1 MDHVSFGFAAAHPA
15 AKPNAPTEHFCG
27 KAPGFNLIPTNE
39 ANSRSSRSSLQ
50 TMPTENKRIAVIPG
64 DGIGRE
70 VIGEALRVLERV
82 KITHAVALEMVHF
95 DWGADKFLKEGIS
108 LPAGALEMLSNE
120 FDAILA
126 GAFGDPRVP
135 SNQHAEDILL
145 GMRRGLDLY
154 INLRPVRLLDSRL
167 TPLRDRRV
175 EDIDFVVFRENTEG
189 AYCGAGGFLK
199 KGTADEIATQEEL
212 NTRRGVERIIVAAF
226 EYARANG
233 RKRVTMADKSNVQR
247 FGGDLWQRV
256 FKEVA
261 ADYSEIEAN
270 HQYVD
275 AMAMFMVL
283 DPAQYDVIVSNN
295 LFGDILTDLGAAI
308 QGGLGLAASGNLH
321 PGRVS
326 LFEPVHGSA
335 PALAGKGIA
344 NPVGAIL
351 TSAMML
357 EYLGHKEASAAIEK
371 AVGEAI
377 SQNETTRDLGG
388 TLSTEQAGNAIR
400 DRITKG

>member
-1 MDHVSFGFAAAHPA
+1 M
-15 AKPNAPTEHFCG
+15 
-27 KAPGFNLIPTNE
+27 
-39 ANSRSSRSSLQ
+39 
-50 TMPTENKRIAVIPG
+50 KRIAVIPG
-64 DGIGRE
+64 DGIGPEVVRE
-70 VIGEALRVLERV
+70 AVRVLKHLGTTRELQLKFV
-82 KITHAVALEMVHF
+82 DF
-95 DWGADKFLKEGIS
+95 DWGADKFLKDGVT
-108 LPAGALEMLSNE
+108 LPDGALEMLSE
-120 FDAILA
+120 DFDAILA

-135 SNQHAEDILL
+135 SNKHAEDILL

-154 INLRPVRLLDSRL
+154 INLRPVRLLDDRL
-167 TPLRDRRV
+167 TPLANRTTA
-175 EDIDFVVFRENTEG
+175 DINFAVFRENTEG

-199 KGTADEIATQEEL
+199 HGTADEIALQDEV
-212 NTRRGVERIIVAAF
+212 NTRRGVERIIIAAF
-226 EYARANG
+226 EYARAKG

-261 ADYSEIEAN
+261 ATYPEIEAN

-283 DPAQYDVIVSNN
+283 NPAQYEVIVSNN

-308 QGGLGLAASGNLH
+308 QGGLGLAASGNIH

-335 PALAGKGIA
+335 PPLAGKGIA
-344 NPVGAIL
+344 NPIGAIL

-357 EYLGHKEASAAIEK
+357 EYLGFQTLSDEIEEAVRGAVSAR
-371 AVGEAI
+371 
-377 SQNETTRDLGG
+377 ETTKDLGG
-388 TLSTEQAGNAIR
+388 ELSTEQAGNAIIAR
-400 DRITKG
+400 LGK

>member
-1 MDHVSFGFAAAHPA
+1 M
-15 AKPNAPTEHFCG
+15 
-27 KAPGFNLIPTNE
+27 
-39 ANSRSSRSSLQ
+39 
-50 TMPTENKRIAVIPG
+50 KRIAVIPG
-64 DGIGRE
+64 DGIGPE
-70 VIGEALRVLERV
+70 VIREAVRLLERLRE
-82 KITHAVALEMVHF
+82 THDVDLKLTSF
-95 DWGADKFLKEGIS
+95 DWGADKFLREGVT
-108 LPAGALEMLSNE
+108 LPSGALEMLANE

-135 SNQHAEDILL
+135 SNKVAEDVLL

-154 INLRPVRLLDSRL
+154 INLRPVRLIDSRL
-167 TPLRDRRV
+167 SPLRNRTV
-175 EDIDFVVFRENTEG
+175 AEIDFVVFRENTEG

-199 KGTADEIATQEEL
+199 KGTSEEIATQEEL
-212 NTRRGVERIIVAAF
+212 NTRRGVERIIVSAF
-226 EYARANG
+226 EYAKANG

-261 ADYSEIEAN
+261 ARYPGIEAN

-308 QGGLGLAASGNLH
+308 VGGLGVAASGNIH

-335 PALAGKGIA
+335 PPLAGKGVA
-344 NPVGAIL
+344 NPIGAIL
-351 TSAMML
+351 TAAMML
-357 EYLGHKEASAAIEK
+357 EYLGHKPASDAIEE
-371 AVGEAI
+371 AVRH
-377 SQNETTRDLGG
+377 SVLHNETTRDLGG
-388 TLSTEQAGNAIR
+388 TLSTEEAGTAIR
-400 DRITKG
+400 ARISK

>member
-1 MDHVSFGFAAAHPA
+1 M
-15 AKPNAPTEHFCG
+15 
-27 KAPGFNLIPTNE
+27 
-39 ANSRSSRSSLQ
+39 
-50 TMPTENKRIAVIPG
+50 KRVAVIPG
-64 DGIGRE
+64 DGIGPE
-70 VIGEALRVLERV
+70 VIREAVGVLERV
-82 KITHAVALEMVHF
+82 QKTHGVELQLTNF
-95 DWGADKFLKEGIS
+95 DWGAEKYLRENVS
-108 LPAGALEMLSNE
+108 LPDGALEMLSKD

-126 GAFGDPRVP
+126 GAFGDPRIP
-135 SNQHAEDILL
+135 SNKVAEDVLL

-154 INLRPVRLLDSRL
+154 INLRPVRLLDARL
-167 TPLRDRRV
+167 SPLRDRTV
-175 EDIDFVVFRENTEG
+175 DEIDFVVFRENTEG

-199 KGTADEIATQEEL
+199 KGTSEEIATQEEL

-256 FKEVA
+256 FREVSGR
-261 ADYSEIEAN
+261 YPEIETR

-275 AMAMFMVL
+275 AMTMFMVL
-283 DPAQYDVIVSNN
+283 DPGQYDVVVTNN

-308 QGGLGLAASGNLH
+308 VGGLGLAASGNIH

-335 PALAGKGIA
+335 PPLAGQGIA

-351 TSAMML
+351 TVSMML
-357 EYLGHKEASAAIEK
+357 EYLGYKDASL
-371 AVGEAI
+371 AVGDAVRE
-377 SQNETTRDLGG
+377 SVVHQETTKDLGG
-388 TLSTEQAGNAIR
+388 MLSTSEAGAAICE
-400 DRITKG
+400 RIE

>member
-1 MDHVSFGFAAAHPA
+1 M
-15 AKPNAPTEHFCG
+15 
-27 KAPGFNLIPTNE
+27 
-39 ANSRSSRSSLQ
+39 
-50 TMPTENKRIAVIPG
+50 KRIAVIPG
-64 DGIGRE
+64 DGIGPEVVRE
-70 VIGEALRVLERV
+70 AVRVLKHLGETRELQLKFV
-82 KITHAVALEMVHF
+82 DF
-95 DWGADKFLKEGIS
+95 DWGADKFLKDGVT
-108 LPAGALEMLSNE
+108 LPDGALEMLSTD

-135 SNQHAEDILL
+135 SNKHAEDILL

-154 INLRPVRLLDSRL
+154 INLRPVRLLDERL
-167 TPLRDRRV
+167 TPLANRTTA
-175 EDIDFVVFRENTEG
+175 EIDFVVFRENTEG

-199 KGTADEIATQEEL
+199 HGTADEIALQDEV

-226 EYARANG
+226 EYARAKG

-256 FKEVA
+256 FKEVGA
-261 ADYSEIEAN
+261 AYPDIEAN

-283 DPAQYDVIVSNN
+283 NPAQYEVIVSNN

-308 QGGLGLAASGNLH
+308 QGGLGLAASGNIH
-321 PGRVS
+321 PGKVS

-335 PALAGKGIA
+335 PPLAGKGIA
-344 NPVGAIL
+344 NPIGAIL

-357 EYLGHKEASAAIEK
+357 EYLGFHTLSDEIEAAVRGAVSA
-371 AVGEAI
+371 G
-377 SQNETTRDLGG
+377 ETTKDLGG
-388 TLSTEQAGNAIR
+388 ELSTEQAGNAIISR
-400 DRITKG
+400 LTK

>member
-1 MDHVSFGFAAAHPA
+1 MTLS
-15 AKPNAPTEHFCG
+15 KT
-27 KAPGFNLIPTNE
+27 K
-39 ANSRSSRSSLQ
+39 
-50 TMPTENKRIAVIPG
+50 IAVIPG
-64 DGIGRE
+64 DGIGPE
-70 VIGEALRVLERV
+70 VVAEAVRVLDRV
-82 KITHAVALEMVHF
+82 RETHGVELELTHF
-95 DWGADKFLKEGIS
+95 DWGAEKFLREGVS
-108 LPAGALEMLSNE
+108 LPPGALEMLSSE
-120 FDAILA
+120 FNAILA

-167 TPLRDRRV
+167 TPLRNCKA

-212 NTRRGVERIIVAAF
+212 NTRRGVERIITAAF
-226 EYARANG
+226 EYARAEG

-261 ADYSEIEAN
+261 ADYPELEAN

-308 QGGLGLAASGNLH
+308 QGGLGLAASGNIH

-335 PALAGKGIA
+335 PAIAGRGIA

-357 EYLGHKEASAAIEK
+357 EYLGHQKPSQAIEK
-371 AVGEAI
+371 AVSEAI
-377 SQNETTRDLGG
+377 LHDETTRDLGG
-388 TLSTEQAGNAIR
+388 ELSTEQVGTAICKR
-400 DRITKG
+400 LVSG

>member
-1 MDHVSFGFAAAHPA
+1 M
-15 AKPNAPTEHFCG
+15 
-27 KAPGFNLIPTNE
+27 
-39 ANSRSSRSSLQ
+39 
-50 TMPTENKRIAVIPG
+50 KRIAVIPG
-64 DGIGRE
+64 DGIGPE
-70 VIGEALRVLERV
+70 VIREAVLVLERLRE
-82 KITHAVALEMVHF
+82 THDVNLQLTDF
-95 DWGADKFLKEGIS
+95 DWGAEKFLRENVS
-108 LPAGALEMLSNE
+108 LPEGALEMLSSN

-126 GAFGDPRVP
+126 GAFGDPRIP
-135 SNQHAEDILL
+135 SNKVAEDVLL

-154 INLRPVRLLDSRL
+154 INLRPVRLLDARL
-167 TPLRDRRV
+167 SPLRDRKI

-256 FKEVA
+256 FKEVGVR
-261 ADYSEIEAN
+261 YPEIETN

-275 AMAMFMVL
+275 AMTMFMVL
-283 DPAQYDVIVSNN
+283 DPAQYDVVVSNN

-308 QGGLGLAASGNLH
+308 VGGLGLAASGNIH

-335 PALAGKGIA
+335 PPLAGKGIA
-344 NPVGAIL
+344 NPIGAIL
-351 TSAMML
+351 TAAMML
-357 EYLGHKEASAAIEK
+357 DYLGYKAASQAIEA
-371 AVGEAI
+371 AVRESVVQG
-377 SQNETTRDLGG
+377 ETTHDLGG
-388 TLSTEQAGNAIR
+388 SLSTAAAGASIR
-400 DRITKG
+400 ERIRRVA

>member
-1 MDHVSFGFAAAHPA
+1 MSPA
-15 AKPNAPTEHFCG
+15 KT
-27 KAPGFNLIPTNE
+27 
-39 ANSRSSRSSLQ
+39 
-50 TMPTENKRIAVIPG
+50 RIAVIPG
-64 DGIGRE
+64 DGIGPEVVRE
-70 VIGEALRVLERV
+70 AVRVLERLRETRGV
-82 KITHAVALEMVHF
+82 ELEFTHF
-95 DWGADKFLKEGIS
+95 DWGAEKFLREGVS
-108 LPAGALEMLSNE
+108 LPAGALEMLASD

-126 GAFGDPRVP
+126 GAFGDPRVA

-167 TPLRDRRV
+167 TPLRNRKV
-175 EDIDFVVFRENTEG
+175 EEIDFVVFRENTEG
-189 AYCGAGGFLK
+189 AYCGAGGFLR

-212 NTRRGVERIIVAAF
+212 NTRRGVERIITAAF
-226 EYARANG
+226 EYARAKG

-261 ADYSEIEAN
+261 ADYPELEAN

-308 QGGLGLAASGNLH
+308 QGGLGLAASGNIH

-335 PALAGKGIA
+335 PTIAGQGIA

-351 TSAMML
+351 TAAMML
-357 EYLGHKEASAAIEK
+357 EYLGHKEASQAIQK
-371 AVGEAI
+371 AVGESI
-377 SQNETTRDLGG
+377 VHDETTRDLGG
-388 TLSTEQAGNAIR
+388 ILSTEQVGSAICQ
-400 DRITKG
+400 RIVSS

>member
-1 MDHVSFGFAAAHPA
+1 M
-15 AKPNAPTEHFCG
+15 
-27 KAPGFNLIPTNE
+27 
-39 ANSRSSRSSLQ
+39 
-50 TMPTENKRIAVIPG
+50 KRIAVIPG
-64 DGIGRE
+64 DGIGPE
-70 VIGEALRVLERV
+70 VIREAILVLERLRE
-82 KITHAVALEMVHF
+82 THDVNLKLTDF
-95 DWGADKFLKEGIS
+95 DWGAEKFLRENIS
-108 LPAGALEMLSNE
+108 LPEGALEMLSSD

-126 GAFGDPRVP
+126 GAFGDPRIP
-135 SNQHAEDILL
+135 SNKVAEDVLL

-154 INLRPVRLLDSRL
+154 INLRPVRLLDARL
-167 TPLRDRRV
+167 SPLRDRKI
-175 EDIDFVVFRENTEG
+175 EDVDFVVFRENTEG

-261 ADYSEIEAN
+261 AGYTEITAN

-283 DPAQYDVIVSNN
+283 DPSQYDVIVSNN

-308 QGGLGLAASGNLH
+308 QGGLGLAASGNIH
-321 PGRVS
+321 PGKVS

-335 PALAGKGIA
+335 PPIAGKGIA
-344 NPVGAIL
+344 NPIGSIL

-357 EYLGHKEASAAIEK
+357 EYLGFPLLSKEIEE
-371 AVGEAI
+371 AVRSAI
-377 SQNETTRDLGG
+377 SANETTRDLGG
-388 TLSTEQAGNAIR
+388 QLSTEQAGAAIIE
-400 DRITKG
+400 RIGNIE

>member
-1 MDHVSFGFAAAHPA
+1 M
-15 AKPNAPTEHFCG
+15 
-27 KAPGFNLIPTNE
+27 
-39 ANSRSSRSSLQ
+39 
-50 TMPTENKRIAVIPG
+50 KRIAVIPG
-64 DGIGRE
+64 DGIGPE
-70 VIGEALRVLERV
+70 VVHEAVRVLKHFQDTKAIEFEFV
-82 KITHAVALEMVHF
+82 DF
-95 DWGADKFLKEGIS
+95 DWGADKFLSDGVT
-108 LPAGALEMLSNE
+108 LPPGALEMLSTD

-135 SNQHAEDILL
+135 NNKHAEDILL

-154 INLRPVRLLDSRL
+154 INLRPVRLLNDRL
-167 TPLRDRRV
+167 TPLVNRKTT
-175 EDIDFVVFRENTEG
+175 DIDFVVFRENTEG

-199 KGTADEIATQEEL
+199 HGTEDEVALQDEV

-247 FGGDLWQRV
+247 YGGDLWQRT

-261 ADYSEIEAN
+261 ELYPEITPN

-275 AMAMFMVL
+275 AMAMYMVL
-283 DPAQYDVIVSNN
+283 NPAQYDVIVSNN

-308 QGGLGLAASGNLH
+308 QGGLGLAASGNIH

-335 PALAGKGIA
+335 PPLAGKGTA
-344 NPVGAIL
+344 NPIGAIL

-357 EYLGHKEASAAIEK
+357 EYLGFQTLSKQIED
-371 AVGEAI
+371 AVRGAI
-377 SQNETTRDLGG
+377 SANETTRDLGG
-388 TLSTEQAGNAIR
+388 QLSTEDAGAAIR
-400 DRITKG
+400 ARLGK

>member
-1 MDHVSFGFAAAHPA
+1 MA
-15 AKPNAPTEHFCG
+15 
-27 KAPGFNLIPTNE
+27 TNK
-39 ANSRSSRSSLQ
+39 
-50 TMPTENKRIAVIPG
+50 KRIAVIPG

-70 VIGEALRVLERV
+70 VIAEALRVLERV
-82 KITHAVALEMVHF
+82 GSTHGVALELTHF
-95 DWGADKFLKEGIS
+95 DWGADKFLSEGVS
-108 LPAGALEMLSNE
+108 LPPNALEMLSSD

-126 GAFGDPRVP
+126 GAFGDPRVA
-135 SNQHAEDILL
+135 SNQHAEEILL

-154 INLRPVRLLDSRL
+154 INLRPVRLLDARL
-167 TPLRDRRV
+167 TPLRDRKV
-175 EDIDFVVFRENTEG
+175 EDVDFVVFRENTEG

-199 KGTADEIATQEEL
+199 KGTADEIATQDEL

-261 ADYSEIEAN
+261 ADYPEIEAN

-308 QGGLGLAASGNLH
+308 QGGLGLAASGNIH

-335 PALAGKGIA
+335 PAIAGQGIA
-344 NPVGAIL
+344 NPIGAIL

-357 EYLGHKEASAAIEK
+357 EYLGQPQAS
-371 AVGEAI
+371 EAI
-377 SQNETTRDLGG
+377 QGAVREAIAHDETTRDLGG
-388 TLSTEQAGNAIR
+388 SLSTEQAGEAISE
-400 DRITKG
+400 RIVSG

>member
-1 MDHVSFGFAAAHPA
+1 M
-15 AKPNAPTEHFCG
+15 
-27 KAPGFNLIPTNE
+27 
-39 ANSRSSRSSLQ
+39 
-50 TMPTENKRIAVIPG
+50 KRIAVIPG
-64 DGIGRE
+64 DGIGPEVTRE
-70 VIGEALRVLERV
+70 AVRVLKHLGDTRELQLKFV
-82 KITHAVALEMVHF
+82 DF
-95 DWGADKFLKEGIS
+95 DWGADKFLKEGIT
-108 LPAGALEMLSNE
+108 LPDGALDLLSTD

-135 SNQHAEDILL
+135 SNKHAEDILL

-154 INLRPVRLLDSRL
+154 INLRPVRLLDQRL
-167 TPLRDRRV
+167 TPLANRTTS
-175 EDIDFVVFRENTEG
+175 DIDFVVFRENTEG

-199 KGTADEIATQEEL
+199 QGTADEIALQEEV

-226 EYARANG
+226 EYARAKG

-261 ADYSEIEAN
+261 ATYPDIQAN

-283 DPAQYDVIVSNN
+283 DPSQYEVIVSNN

-308 QGGLGLAASGNLH
+308 QGGLGLAASGNIH

-335 PALAGKGIA
+335 PPLAGKGIA
-344 NPVGAIL
+344 NPIGSIL

-357 EYLGHKEASAAIEK
+357 EYFGFHTLSDEIEEAVRGAVSAK
-371 AVGEAI
+371 
-377 SQNETTRDLGG
+377 ETTRDLGG
-388 TLSTEQAGNAIR
+388 ELSTEQAGSAIIAR
-400 DRITKG
+400 LGK